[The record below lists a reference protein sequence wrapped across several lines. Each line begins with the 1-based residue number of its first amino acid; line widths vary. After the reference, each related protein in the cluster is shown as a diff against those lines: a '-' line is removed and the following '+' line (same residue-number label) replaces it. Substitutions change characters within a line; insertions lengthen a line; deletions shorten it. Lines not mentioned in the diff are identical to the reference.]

1 MKRHPREMTR
11 KMEHVSLPGSAH
23 DSSSPC
29 SEASDKAQLESV
41 SSAAE
46 GDAALLLH
54 SWLTSLLHCWSH
66 TR

>member
-1 MKRHPREMTR
+1 
-11 KMEHVSLPGSAH
+11 MEHVSLPGSAH